1 MTMTLELSEE
11 QERVLR
17 EAAEQAQTS
26 PENVVRTLIG
36 TLAQNGAGNGVA
48 ATVSPQQFDAIV
60 NSVLRDNAELYRRLA

>member
-17 EAAEQAQTS
+17 AAAEQQKTS
-26 PENVVRTLIG
+26 PEDVVRTLIG

-48 ATVSPQQFDAIV
+48 ATVSSQQFDAIV
-60 NSVLRDNAELYRRLA
+60 ESVLRDNAELYRRLA